1 MCGIDLDFRIVPFR
15 GEYSRL
21 PDSKNEIVKHLIYP
35 VPDPKLPFLGVHL
48 TPMIGG
54 YVTVG
59 PNAVLAMAREGYRRS
74 AVDLKEVA
82 GLLAFPG
89 FWRVMRNHPGSAVT
103 ELKNSLWRRGYLAEC
118 RKFCPELTLDDLSSY
133 PAGVRAQAVLR
144 DGTLVHDFAIR
155 RTKRTLHVCN
165 APSPAAMSAIP
176 IAAYLVDQMSQAFE
190 VGEVRRH
197 SLLPSSSNAVS
208 GEVKIEHVVNAT
220 NLTAPVGPRQTNSL
234 MSGAELRA
242 RGWLAFL
249 ERDESEVARQRRPD
263 APMTRSSSAVLRNP
277 SMARS
282 VSISTSVNGLPP
294 SRAIWRPRWSRLPSI
309 NAAVFRRLSIR

>member
-1 MCGIDLDFRIVPFR
+1 MAAMCGTDLDFRIVPFR
-15 GEYSRL
+15 GEYFRL

-82 GLLAFPG
+82 GLLGFPG
-89 FWRVMRNHPGSAVT
+89 FWRVMRNHAGSAVT

-165 APSPAAMSAIP
+165 APSPAATSAIP

-190 VGEVRRH
+190 VGEVRRKIV
-197 SLLPSSSNAVS
+197 PAV
-208 GEVKIEHVVNAT
+208 E
-220 NLTAPVGPRQTNSL
+220 
-234 MSGAELRA
+234 
-242 RGWLAFL
+242 
-249 ERDESEVARQRRPD
+249 
-263 APMTRSSSAVLRNP
+263 
-277 SMARS
+277 
-282 VSISTSVNGLPP
+282 
-294 SRAIWRPRWSRLPSI
+294 
-309 NAAVFRRLSIR
+309 

>member
-1 MCGIDLDFRIVPFR
+1 M
-15 GEYSRL
+15 
-21 PDSKNEIVKHLIYP
+21 
-35 VPDPKLPFLGVHL
+35 
-48 TPMIGG
+48 
-54 YVTVG
+54 
-59 PNAVLAMAREGYRRS
+59 
-74 AVDLKEVA
+74 
-82 GLLAFPG
+82 
-89 FWRVMRNHPGSAVT
+89 
-103 ELKNSLWRRGYLAEC
+103 
-118 RKFCPELTLDDLSSY
+118 
-133 PAGVRAQAVLR
+133 RAQAVLR

-242 RGWLAFL
+242 RGLA
-249 ERDESEVARQRRPD
+249 RVP
-263 APMTRSSSAVLRNP
+263 
-277 SMARS
+277 
-282 VSISTSVNGLPP
+282 
-294 SRAIWRPRWSRLPSI
+294 
-309 NAAVFRRLSIR
+309 